1 MDLNSNQQSNF
12 LKSFSSNYKA
22 RWWKFVAN
30 LMIVIAVAFMGS
42 LWTLYMLSGTAGGA
56 KLREKLGINNIN
68 GINVQSTRT
77 DKIIIEESSA
87 IIEAAKK
94 VQPTVVSITSKGK
107 TVRDIFGLGIIQAPE
122 AAGTGFVVT
131 SDGLIVS
138 NKHVVLGFDQFT
150 VTTFDGKVLDAK
162 VVATDPLNDL
172 ALLKVEA
179 KGLPVVDLGDYDRVQ
194 VGQWVIAIGNAL
206 GEFQNSV
213 TVGVISAK
221 ERSANPSDGQG
232 RVEALF
238 GLLQTDAAINPGN
251 SGGPLVNLSGQVIG
265 INTAVAGNAQN
276 IGFALPVSDIKRA
289 LESYRKENKIV
300 QPYIGIRTQ
309 TLTKAIATSLGLSVE
324 KGALIHGGNQSA
336 IDPKSP
342 AASVDLKEGD
352 IITKVDNQ
360 VIDQENPLP
369 RVVRQHN
376 PGDKITL
383 TILRGAVE
391 SKVELVLGSL

>member
-1 MDLNSNQQSNF
+1 MTEFKQRWRFLALNT
-12 LKSFSSNYKA
+12 LAIVLVSFA
-22 RWWKFVAN
+22 GT
-30 LMIVIAVAFMGS
+30 IGS
-42 LWTLYMLSGTAGGA
+42 LYFLSATPGGER
-56 KLREKLGINNIN
+56 LRQQLGLENLKTFNIETTKTQR
-68 GINVQSTRT
+68 IV
-77 DKIIIEESSA
+77 IEESSA

-94 VQPTVVSITSKGK
+94 VQPAVVSVGSKGQAI
-107 TVRDIFGLGIIQAPE
+107 RDVFGLGIIQAPE
-122 AAGTGFVVT
+122 AAGTGFIVT
-131 SDGLIVS
+131 SDGLIVT
-138 NKHVVLGFDQFT
+138 NKHVVAGFDTFT
-150 VTTFDGKVLDAK
+150 ITTFDGKVLDAK

-179 KGLPVVDLGDYDRVQ
+179 KGLSVVDLGDYDRVQ

-221 ERSANPSDGQG
+221 ERSASPSDGQG
-232 RVEALF
+232 RVENLF

-276 IGFALPVSDIKRA
+276 IGFALPVSDIKKA
-289 LESYRKENKIV
+289 LESFRKDNKII

-309 TLTKAIATSLGLSVE
+309 TITKAIASTLGLPVE
-324 KGALIHGGNQSA
+324 KGALIHGGNQPA
-336 IDPKSP
+336 IDPNSP
-342 AASVDLKEGD
+342 AAQVGLKEGD

-360 VIDQENPLP
+360 VIDQENPLS

-383 TILRGAVE
+383 TILRD
-391 SKVELVLGSL
+391 KVEQKIDVVLGSL

>member
-1 MDLNSNQQSNF
+1 MSEFKKQWRYLAF
-12 LKSFSSNYKA
+12 ITLA
-22 RWWKFVAN
+22 II
-30 LMIVIAVAFMGS
+30 LVAFAGTIGS
-42 LWTLYMLSGTAGGA
+42 LYFLSATPGGER
-56 KLREKLGINNIN
+56 LRQQLGLENLKTFNIDTTKT
-68 GINVQSTRT
+68 Q
-77 DKIIIEESSA
+77 KIIIEESSA

-94 VQPTVVSITSKGK
+94 VQPAVVSVTSKGQ

-122 AAGTGFVVT
+122 AAGTGFIVT
-131 SDGLIVS
+131 SDGLIVT
-138 NKHVVLGFDQFT
+138 NKHVVSGFDSFS

-179 KGLPVVDLGDYDRVQ
+179 KGLPVVELGDPDQVQ

-221 ERSANPSDGQG
+221 ERSAFPADSQG
-232 RVEALF
+232 RTEFLF

-251 SGGPLVNLSGQVIG
+251 SGGPLVNLAGQVIG

-276 IGFALPVSDIKRA
+276 IGFALSVSDIKKA
-289 LESYRKENKIV
+289 LESYRKVNKIV
-300 QPYIGIRTQ
+300 QPYIGIRSQ
-309 TLTKAIATSLGLSVE
+309 IITKAIASSLGLPVE
-324 KGALIHGGNQSA
+324 KGALITTGGNVPA
-336 IDPKSP
+336 IDPNSP
-342 AASVDLKEGD
+342 AATAGLKAGD

-360 VIDQENPLP
+360 EIDQDNSLP
-369 RVVRQHN
+369 RIIRKRS

-383 TILRGAVE
+383 TILRDKVE
-391 SKVELVLGSL
+391 QKIELVLGSL